1 MGSGGRSNRRSD
13 ELKRLTKKIVLLGD
27 PQVGKSSLIRRFVL
41 DSFDDKYIATIGVK
55 VSKKMVD
62 IDSSGSAIEINMMIY
77 DVLGQHDF
85 RTVRRKYLEG
95 ANGAILVGDLSNRES
110 IEALERFWIPEIEK
124 VVGTIPIVIM
134 GNKLDL
140 VNQNSD
146 ICSLMRIIA
155 GIISAPLQLCSAK
168 TNEGVEDGFD
178 QMAHSL
184 AEGFSERE
192 ERESIPIENL
202 RMAADAIMTHFCE
215 RHDNPDE
222 AISLCSRVL
231 EKSGFEMESPARES
245 LLRTIDLLCEEEK
258 SYLNE
263 DSIARNRLE
272 RIGFVREA
280 ERNSSQ

>member
-1 MGSGGRSNRRSD
+1 MISIGCSNRRAD
-13 ELKRLTKKIVLLGD
+13 ELRHITKKIVLLGD
-27 PQVGKSSLIRRFVL
+27 PQVGKTSLIRRFVL

-55 VSKKMVD
+55 VSKKMVN
-62 IDSSGSAIEINMMIY
+62 IDSSESAIEMNMMIY

-134 GNKLDL
+134 GSKLDL
-140 VNQNSD
+140 VDQNSD

-168 TNEGVEDGFD
+168 TNEGVEQGFNL
-178 QMAHSL
+178 MARSL
-184 AEGFSERE
+184 VERLSEGE
-192 ERESIPIENL
+192 ERERAPIENMK
-202 RMAADAIMTHFCE
+202 MAADSIMTHFCD

-222 AISLCSRVL
+222 AISLCSQVL

-245 LLRTIDLLCEEEK
+245 LLRAVDFLCEEEK

-263 DSIARNRLE
+263 NSIARNRLE
-272 RIGFVREA
+272 RIGFIREA
-280 ERNSSQ
+280 ERNNNP